1 MNLRRRV
8 PSNEVTKNAS
18 LMEVET
24 LTICSNIAYPIEK
37 TSTRKSNGSRHNM
50 MGRNLKLYNE
60 VRKQSDNKPKTIRP
74 LLMAFWPQPKIEAF
88 SGLMSVLQLC
98 DLGKRDVQ
106 ISSFFRTITCS
117 NENPFLANYSQPID
131 RVPIVEATSDKIN
144 YNGNCW
150 TVIRRTESSS
160 GNIKLYL
167 KRHAQ
172 CTKECYK

>member
-1 MNLRRRV
+1 
-8 PSNEVTKNAS
+8 
-18 LMEVET
+18 MEVET
-24 LTICSNIAYPIEK
+24 LKRCCNIARPIQK
-37 TSTRKSNGSRHNM
+37 TPTRKSNGSKQNM
-50 MGRNLKLYNE
+50 IDRNTKMYNK
-60 VRKQSDNKPKTIRP
+60 VRKQSDNQTKNIHP
-74 LLMAFWPQPKIEAF
+74 LLMAFWTQPKIEVF

-98 DLGKRDVQ
+98 ELRNRDVQ

-117 NENPFLANYSQPID
+117 NGNNPFLFNYSKQVD
-131 RVPIVEATSDKIN
+131 RVPIIEAKSDNIN